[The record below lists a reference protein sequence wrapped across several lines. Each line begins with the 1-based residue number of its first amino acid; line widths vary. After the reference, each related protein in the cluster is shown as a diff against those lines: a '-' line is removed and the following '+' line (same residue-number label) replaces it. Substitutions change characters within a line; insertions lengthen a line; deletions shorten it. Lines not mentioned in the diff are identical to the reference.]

1 LNAENK
7 TGLANL
13 VTAIINKGKIVKN
26 ETTGKDEEIISANL
40 FANCTTLKNITIPPS
55 IASIG
60 QDAFKECGDLN
71 VYIDNIEHWCG
82 IVFGGG
88 GSNPLDYLNKK
99 SKTKGSKLIINNSL
113 VTKIDKPNVTKIAN
127 KAFLGYSKLD
137 SIILDVNTI
146 EVGQHAFCR
155 NTSLKNVSLLSESID
170 ISTEAF
176 GDCSS
181 LQTVIVKSKNPDFNK
196 GNSDGVGFTFRNV
209 ATIREIEAPISIINS
224 IVSNNSGLRKVII
237 NYATEIPN
245 GIFGTCPSIEEIIIP
260 FLGRTNQ

>member
-1 LNAENK
+1 
-7 TGLANL
+7 
-13 VTAIINKGKIVKN
+13 VTAPTQAFAAIPKTALTTVIINGGTAIPD
-26 ETTGKDEEIISANL
+26 ELFKDCSSL
-40 FANCTTLKNITIPPS
+40 TSITIPSS

-60 QDAFKECGDLN
+60 QDAFKDCGDLN

-88 GSNPLDYLNKK
+88 GSNPLDYFNKK

-113 VTKIDKPNVTKIAN
+113 VTKIDKPNVTEIADR
-127 KAFLGYSKLD
+127 AFLGYSKLD

-146 EVGQHAFCR
+146 RVGRYAFCR
-155 NTSLKNVSLLSESID
+155 NTSLKNVSLLSESIG

-181 LQTVIVKSKNPDFNK
+181 LQTVIVKSKNPTFDK
-196 GNSDGVGFTFRNV
+196 GNSDGSGFTFRNV
-209 ATIREIEAPISIINS
+209 ATISEIEAQISIINS

-245 GIFGTCPSIEEIIIP
+245 GIFGTCPSIAEIIIP